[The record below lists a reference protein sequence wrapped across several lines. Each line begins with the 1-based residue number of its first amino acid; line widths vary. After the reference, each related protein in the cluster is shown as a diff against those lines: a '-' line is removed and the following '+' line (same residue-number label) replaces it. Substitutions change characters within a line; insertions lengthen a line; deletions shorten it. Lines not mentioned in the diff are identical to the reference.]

1 MKMAKNGYK
10 EFINKLIDF
19 AVTNGA
25 ERELIREIKPGRIV
39 IPKQWVRWKCSYG
52 CQNFGRKLCCP
63 PYVPTPLDTRE
74 FLKEYR
80 KALLIGF
87 KGDADAGNKMKHH
100 RDMGHALVKIEREAF
115 LSGHERA
122 FVLSAG
128 SCYFCDKCIVQDI
141 PLDTPVEAARAQCR
155 HHKLMRPS
163 LEALGVDVFSTVKN
177 AGLELE
183 VINGNNTDNVKHF
196 GILLIE

>member
-1 MKMAKNGYK
+1 MKKKCYK
-10 EFINKLIDF
+10 ENINKLIDF

-25 ERELIREIKPGRIV
+25 ERDLIREIKPGRIV
-39 IPKQWVRWKCSYG
+39 MPKQWVTWKCRYG
-52 CQNFGRKLCCP
+52 CQNFGKKLCCP
-63 PYVPTPLDTRE
+63 PYAPNPQETRE
-74 FLKEYR
+74 FLNEYR
-80 KALLIGF
+80 KAMLIGF
-87 KGDADAGNKMKHH
+87 KGDSDAGNKMKHH

-115 LSGHERA
+115 LSGFERA

-128 SCYFCDKCIVQDI
+128 SCSFCDKCIVQDL
-141 PLDTPVEAARAQCR
+141 PLDTALETARAQCR

-163 LEALGVDVFSTVKN
+163 LEALGIDVFSTVRN

-183 VINGNNTDNVKHF
+183 VINENNIDKVKHF